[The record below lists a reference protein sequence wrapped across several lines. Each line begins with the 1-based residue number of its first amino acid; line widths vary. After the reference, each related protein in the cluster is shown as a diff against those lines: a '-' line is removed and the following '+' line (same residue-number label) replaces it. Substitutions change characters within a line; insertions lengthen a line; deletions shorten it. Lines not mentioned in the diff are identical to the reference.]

1 MIKFKTKKYSLFIRI
16 LYKIF
21 TNLSLLKVKQRFK
34 LFAQLEWLFWRLSIE
49 NLNSLYKTKIPPNK
63 VSAIDFIRERIN
75 KNSLILDVGC
85 GDGVLSNLI
94 SKEVKLVTAIDI
106 DAYHVNQNI
115 KKFSNIKNLNFINDD
130 VFKFISVDKNK
141 YDFILCSHIIEHMDS
156 PTDFLKNIKIYSKFI
171 YIEIP
176 DYDSS
181 YLNLAKL
188 EFDIDP
194 KWTDDDHT
202 FEFNRDSIKDVFKNS
217 GLIIL
222 KEEYR
227 YGNMRFICKSD

>member
-1 MIKFKTKKYSLFIRI
+1 MIKFKKKKYSLFIRI

-21 TNLSLLKVKQRFK
+21 SNLSLLKVKQRFK

-49 NLNSLYKTKIPPNK
+49 NLNSLYKTAIPPNK

-106 DAYHVNQNI
+106 DAYHVNQNK

-130 VFKFISVDKNK
+130 VFKFITTNKKK
-141 YDFILCSHIIEHMDS
+141 YDLILCSHIIEHMDN
-156 PTDFLKNIKIYSKFI
+156 PMDFLKNIKIYSKFI

-202 FEFNRDSIKDVFKNS
+202 FEFNRDTIKEVFKNS

>member
-1 MIKFKTKKYSLFIRI
+1 M
-16 LYKIF
+16 
-21 TNLSLLKVKQRFK
+21 
-34 LFAQLEWLFWRLSIE
+34 
-49 NLNSLYKTKIPPNK
+49 
-63 VSAIDFIRERIN
+63 
-75 KNSLILDVGC
+75 
-85 GDGVLSNLI
+85 GDGVLANLI
-94 SKEVKLVTAIDI
+94 SKEVKSVTAIDI
-106 DAYHVNQNI
+106 DAYHINQNK

-130 VFKFISVDKNK
+130 VFNFISINKKNM
-141 YDFILCSHIIEHMDS
+141 ILFYALILLSIWI
-156 PTDFLKNIKIYSKFI
+156 TQDFLKNIKIYSKFI

-181 YLNLAKL
+181 YLNLAKR

-202 FEFNRDSIKDVFKNS
+202 FEFNRDTIKEAFKNS